1 MRLAT
6 DFSPPRGSLLNPN
19 RRSDCNRVGN
29 SHFRSSLFR
38 SKLLSLKS
46 ESLFKKEWHEW
57 FTHFLRANRT
67 FALKK
72 QVICPP
78 KFVVFAMFFLQFFT
92 AFPICMP
99 KSESLPSLFAPSL
112 FFKEYFALLHTKI
125 KWYAQKTK
133 ERIPNPGF
141 KTAVGILA
149 VEQRILS
156 VSLAAHFW
164 SCGRRT
170 SPGYCT
176 GWHPLSWQAVK
187 AGNHSYRP
195 QISRAGRIIIL
206 AAEEKR
212 SPALHYTKLLLSVT
226 VNALPAENLKLT
238 MLYEI

>member
-1 MRLAT
+1 MIHS
-6 DFSPPRGSLLNPN
+6 FFESE
-19 RRSDCNRVGN
+19 
-29 SHFRSSLFR
+29 SHFRSQKTSDL
-38 SKLLSLKS
+38 
-46 ESLFKKEWHEW
+46 
-57 FTHFLRANRT
+57 
-67 FALKK
+67 
-72 QVICPP
+72 PP
-78 KFVVFAMFFLQFFT
+78 KICCVCHVFLQFFT

-125 KWYAQKTK
+125 EWYAQKTK

-141 KTAVGILA
+141 KTAVAILA
-149 VEQRILS
+149 VEQR

-226 VNALPAENLKLT
+226 VNA
-238 MLYEI
+238 